1 MLNFVYRFRSDP
13 TVVSAYFSPSSFFPN
28 LTGLRDLRARRLR
41 FARIGSGR
49 ISLFC
54 PLRKFHQHSFRR
66 NVNGRRPAMGPQN
79 QKSQK
84 DVSGWFEIDRFTVF
98 RLPRFISVGCLLQF
112 WALGGGG
119 MLPKRREE
127 KRKILR
133 FLTNR
138 ALN

>member
-1 MLNFVYRFRSDP
+1 MVLLVELWGKKVTRLLNFIYRFRSDRV
-13 TVVSAYFSPSSFFPN
+13 VVSACFSPVPVSPSSSVPN

-41 FARIGSGR
+41 FARIGSRR

-119 MLPKRREE
+119 CY
-127 KRKILR
+127 
-133 FLTNR
+133 
-138 ALN
+138 